1 MEYLDKEGL
10 IVLLQQTSQKTKLAL
25 NELDTKKLDKQ
36 ETITTQ
42 EINNLF

>member
-1 MEYLDKEGL
+1 MEYLDREGL
-10 IVLLQQTSQKTKLAL
+10 IVVLQQTSNKTKSAL

>member
-1 MEYLDKEGL
+1 MEYLDREGL
-10 IVLLQQTSQKTKLAL
+10 IVLLQQTSQKTRLAL
-25 NELDTKKLDKQ
+25 NEKLDKQ